1 LAGPAASPVPGP
13 ERPLSGPE
21 TAERLH
27 PDTRAEWRAWLAEHH
42 DASKGVWLLFWR
54 KQSGRMGLSYE
65 EAVQEALC
73 FGWIDSKGA
82 KLDDHRTML
91 WMSPRKRGS
100 GWARTN
106 KARIEQLLGDGLMA
120 PAGLA
125 MIEEAKRDGS
135 WTLLDDVEN
144 LVVPDDLGAAL
155 DANPGARERWDA
167 LSRSVRRAAL
177 EQIVLAKR
185 PETRARRV
193 AETARLTAEGE
204 RPGPGE
210 WRPRS

>member
-1 LAGPAASPVPGP
+1 
-13 ERPLSGPE
+13 
-21 TAERLH
+21 
-27 PDTRAEWRAWLAEHH
+27 
-42 DASKGVWLLFWR
+42 
-54 KQSGRMGLSYE
+54 
-65 EAVQEALC
+65 
-73 FGWIDSKGA
+73 
-82 KLDDHRTML
+82 ML

-106 KARIEQLLGDGLMA
+106 KARIERLLADGLMA

-144 LVVPDDLGAAL
+144 LVVPDDLAAAL
-155 DANPGARERWDA
+155 DAHPGARDRWEG

-185 PETRARRV
+185 PETRAKRV

-204 RPGPGE
+204 RPGE

>member
-1 LAGPAASPVPGP
+1 M
-13 ERPLSGPE
+13 
-21 TAERLH
+21 
-27 PDTRAEWRAWLAEHH
+27 WL
-42 DASKGVWLLFWR
+42 VFWR
-54 KQSGRMGLSYE
+54 KQSGRTGLTYE

-73 FGWIDSKGA
+73 FGWIDSKGSG
-82 KLDDHRTML
+82 LDDQRTML

-106 KARIEQLLGDGLMA
+106 KVRIEQLLADGLMA

-125 MIEEAKRDGS
+125 LIEEAKQDGS

-144 LVVPDDLGAAL
+144 LVVPDDLAAAL
-155 DANPGARERWDA
+155 DANPGARERWDG

-177 EQIVLAKR
+177 EQIVQAKR

-193 AETARLTAEGE
+193 AGAASLAAEAE
-204 RPGPGE
+204 PPGPATH
-210 WRPRS
+210 RS

>member
-1 LAGPAASPVPGP
+1 V
-13 ERPLSGPE
+13 
-21 TAERLH
+21 
-27 PDTRAEWRAWLAEHH
+27 
-42 DASKGVWLLFWR
+42 FWR
-54 KQSGRMGLSYE
+54 KQSGRTGLTYE

-73 FGWIDSKGA
+73 FGWIDSKGS

-106 KARIEQLLGDGLMA
+106 KARIELLMADGLMA

-135 WTLLDDVEN
+135 WALLDDVEN
-144 LVVPDDLGAAL
+144 LVVPDDLAAEL
-155 DANPGARERWDA
+155 DIHPGARDRWDG
-167 LSRSVRRAAL
+167 LPRSVRRTAL

-204 RPGPGE
+204 RPGE

>member
-1 LAGPAASPVPGP
+1 VL
-13 ERPLSGPE
+13 
-21 TAERLH
+21 
-27 PDTRAEWRAWLAEHH
+27 
-42 DASKGVWLLFWR
+42 WR
-54 KQSGRMGLSYE
+54 KQSGRTALTYE

-73 FGWIDSKGA
+73 FGWIDSKGS
-82 KLDDHRTML
+82 KLDDERTML

-106 KARIEQLLGDGLMA
+106 KVRIEQLLADGLMT

-125 MIEEAKRDGS
+125 LVEEAKRDGS

-144 LVVPDDLGAAL
+144 LVVPDDLAAAL
-155 DANPGARERWDA
+155 DAHPGARDRWEG

-177 EQIVLAKR
+177 EQIVQAKR

-204 RPGPGE
+204 RPG
-210 WRPRS
+210 R

>member
-1 LAGPAASPVPGP
+1 
-13 ERPLSGPE
+13 
-21 TAERLH
+21 
-27 PDTRAEWRAWLAEHH
+27 
-42 DASKGVWLLFWR
+42 VWLVFWR
-54 KQSGRMGLSYE
+54 RQSGRTGLTYE

-82 KLDDHRTML
+82 KLEDQRTML

-106 KARIEQLLGDGLMA
+106 KVRIEQLLADGLMA
-120 PAGLA
+120 PAGAAL
-125 MIEEAKRDGS
+125 IEEAKQDGS

-144 LVVPDDLGAAL
+144 LVVPDDLAAAL
-155 DANPGARERWDA
+155 DAHPGARERWDG

-177 EQIVLAKR
+177 EQIVQAKR

-193 AETARLTAEGE
+193 AGAAGLAAEGE
-204 RPGPGE
+204 PPGQ
-210 WRPRS
+210 